1 MKKSTKRIVKAV
13 VAILAAILMFLS
25 SLGQVVMAVRQD
37 SIEDI
42 EVIMEAELIEDSF
55 NLSLPTETLNHDI
68 IPVTTT
74 IIPVTTAPPTKTT
87 IVTTTT
93 KVTTKAKKTFIFKPE
108 THYVHTKDCYWT
120 ECGIIEEITNTEGI
134 EARLCDECCPDIEII
149 NLYEE
154 PEPEIDYTETYTDYN
169 EEDYSSE
176 EYYDEEESESSNV
189 AQGSYN
195 ISDWEYTLLCRI
207 VSSEYGSDWVP
218 VEEKAKIVA
227 SVMAMV
233 YNPNYPDTIEEVL
246 DVSCA
251 PWGFD
256 KYYDYYMSDSIYAA
270 VDYYFTSG
278 AYDGWTCTS
287 WSGDGTW
294 NYFS

>member
-1 MKKSTKRIVKAV
+1 MKKNVKRTTKVV
-13 VAILAAILMFLS
+13 VAIVAAILMFFVPIGQMVSVADITEEPVISITEEVLS
-25 SLGQVVMAVRQD
+25 NA
-37 SIEDI
+37 
-42 EVIMEAELIEDSF
+42 
-55 NLSLPTETLNHDI
+55 PTEI
-68 IPVTTT
+68 ITTNIGSIVTTVPVTTV
-74 IIPVTTAPPTKTT
+74 ITTTT
-87 IVTTTT
+87 TVETTVITTTT
-93 KVTTKAKKTFIFKPE
+93 KITTEKKKVFIFKPE

-120 ECGIIEEITNTEGI
+120 ECGTIEEITNTEDI
-134 EARLCDECCPDIEII
+134 EARLCDECCPDIEIV
-149 NLYEE
+149 NLYE
-154 PEPEIDYTETYTDYN
+154 EPEIDYTETYTDY
-169 EEDYSSE
+169 EEDTDSSE
-176 EYYDEEESESSNV
+176 DYYNEDESESAYA

>member
-1 MKKSTKRIVKAV
+1 MKKNVKRTTKVV
-13 VAILAAILMFLS
+13 VAIMAAILMFFVPIGQIVSVADITEEPVISITEEVLS
-25 SLGQVVMAVRQD
+25 NA
-37 SIEDI
+37 
-42 EVIMEAELIEDSF
+42 
-55 NLSLPTETLNHDI
+55 PTEI
-68 IPVTTT
+68 ITTNISSIVTTV
-74 IIPVTTAPPTKTT
+74 PVTTAITT
-87 IVTTTT
+87 TTTVETTVTTTT
-93 KVTTKAKKTFIFKPE
+93 TKITTEKKKVFIFKPE

-120 ECGIIEEITNTEGI
+120 ECGIIEEITNTEDI
-134 EARLCDECCPDIEII
+134 EARLCDECCPDIEIV
-149 NLYEE
+149 NLYE
-154 PEPEIDYTETYTDYN
+154 EPEIDYTETYTDY
-169 EEDYSSE
+169 EEDTDSSE
-176 EYYDEEESESSNV
+176 DYYNEDESESTYA

>member
-1 MKKSTKRIVKAV
+1 MKKNAKRTTKVV
-13 VAILAAILMFLS
+13 VAIVAAILMFFVPIGQMVSVADITEEPVTSITEEVLS
-25 SLGQVVMAVRQD
+25 NA
-37 SIEDI
+37 
-42 EVIMEAELIEDSF
+42 
-55 NLSLPTETLNHDI
+55 PTEI
-68 IPVTTT
+68 ITTNIGSIVTTV
-74 IIPVTTAPPTKTT
+74 PVTTAITT
-87 IVTTTT
+87 TTTVETTVTTTT
-93 KVTTKAKKTFIFKPE
+93 TKITTEKKKVFIFKPE

-120 ECGIIEEITNTEGI
+120 ECGIIEEITNTEDI
-134 EARLCDECCPDIEII
+134 EARLCDECCPDIEIV
-149 NLYEE
+149 NLYE
-154 PEPEIDYTETYTDYN
+154 EPEIDYTETYTDY
-169 EEDYSSE
+169 EEDTDSSE
-176 EYYDEEESESSNV
+176 DYYNEDESESAYA

>member
-1 MKKSTKRIVKAV
+1 MKKNAKRTTKVV
-13 VAILAAILMFLS
+13 VAIVAAILMFFVPIGQMVSVADITEEPVISITEEVLS
-25 SLGQVVMAVRQD
+25 NA
-37 SIEDI
+37 
-42 EVIMEAELIEDSF
+42 
-55 NLSLPTETLNHDI
+55 PTEI
-68 IPVTTT
+68 ITTNIGS
-74 IIPVTTAPPTKTT
+74 IITTVPVTTAITT
-87 IVTTTT
+87 TTTVETTVTTTT
-93 KVTTKAKKTFIFKPE
+93 TKITTEKKKVFIFKPE

-120 ECGIIEEITNTEGI
+120 ECGIIEEITNTEDI
-134 EARLCDECCPDIEII
+134 EARLCDECCPDIEIV
-149 NLYEE
+149 NLYE
-154 PEPEIDYTETYTDYN
+154 EPEIDYTETYTDY
-169 EEDYSSE
+169 EEDTDSSE
-176 EYYDEEESESSNV
+176 DYYNEDESESTYA

>member
-1 MKKSTKRIVKAV
+1 MKKNTKRTTKVV
-13 VAILAAILMFLS
+13 VAIMAAILMFFVPIGQMVSVADITEEPVISITEEVLS
-25 SLGQVVMAVRQD
+25 NA
-37 SIEDI
+37 
-42 EVIMEAELIEDSF
+42 
-55 NLSLPTETLNHDI
+55 PTEI
-68 IPVTTT
+68 ITTNIGS
-74 IIPVTTAPPTKTT
+74 IITTVPVTTAITT
-87 IVTTTT
+87 TTTVETTVTTTT
-93 KVTTKAKKTFIFKPE
+93 IKITTEKKKVFIFKPE

-120 ECGIIEEITNTEGI
+120 ECGIIEEITNTEDI
-134 EARLCDECCPDIEII
+134 EARLCDECCPDIEIV
-149 NLYEE
+149 NLYE
-154 PEPEIDYTETYTDYN
+154 EPEIDYTETYTDY
-169 EEDYSSE
+169 EEDTDSSE
-176 EYYDEEESESSNV
+176 DYYNEDESESTYA

>member
-1 MKKSTKRIVKAV
+1 MKKNAKRTTKVV
-13 VAILAAILMFLS
+13 VAIVAAILMFFVPIGQMVSVADITEEPVISITEEVLS
-25 SLGQVVMAVRQD
+25 NA
-37 SIEDI
+37 
-42 EVIMEAELIEDSF
+42 
-55 NLSLPTETLNHDI
+55 PTEI
-68 IPVTTT
+68 ITTNISSIVTTV
-74 IIPVTTAPPTKTT
+74 PVTTAITT
-87 IVTTTT
+87 TTTVETTVVTTTT
-93 KVTTKAKKTFIFKPE
+93 KITTEKKKVFIFKPE

-120 ECGIIEEITNTEGI
+120 EYGIIEEITNTEDI
-134 EARLCDECCPDIEII
+134 EARLCDECCPDIEIV
-149 NLYEE
+149 NLYE
-154 PEPEIDYTETYTDYN
+154 EPEIDYTETYTDY
-169 EEDYSSE
+169 EEDIDTSE
-176 EYYDEEESESSNV
+176 DYYNEDESESTYA

>member
-1 MKKSTKRIVKAV
+1 MKKNVKRTTKVV
-13 VAILAAILMFLS
+13 VAIVAAILMFFVLIGQIVSVADITEEPVISITEEVLS
-25 SLGQVVMAVRQD
+25 NA
-37 SIEDI
+37 
-42 EVIMEAELIEDSF
+42 
-55 NLSLPTETLNHDI
+55 PTEI
-68 IPVTTT
+68 ITTNIGSIVTTVS
-74 IIPVTTAPPTKTT
+74 VTTAITT
-87 IVTTTT
+87 TTTVETTVTTTT
-93 KVTTKAKKTFIFKPE
+93 TKITTEKKKVFIFKPE

-120 ECGIIEEITNTEGI
+120 ECGIIEEITNTEDI
-134 EARLCDECCPDIEII
+134 EARLCDECCPDIEIV
-149 NLYEE
+149 NLYE
-154 PEPEIDYTETYTDYN
+154 EPEIDYTETYTDY
-169 EEDYSSE
+169 EEDTDSSE
-176 EYYDEEESESSNV
+176 DYYNEDESESTYA

-278 AYDGWTCTS
+278 TYDGWTCTS

>member
-1 MKKSTKRIVKAV
+1 MKKNAKRTTKVV
-13 VAILAAILMFLS
+13 VAIVAAILMFFVPIGQMVSVADITEEPAISITEEVLS
-25 SLGQVVMAVRQD
+25 NA
-37 SIEDI
+37 
-42 EVIMEAELIEDSF
+42 
-55 NLSLPTETLNHDI
+55 PTEI
-68 IPVTTT
+68 ITTNIGSIVTTV
-74 IIPVTTAPPTKTT
+74 PVTTAITT
-87 IVTTTT
+87 TTTVETTVTTTT
-93 KVTTKAKKTFIFKPE
+93 TKITTEKKKVFVFKPE

-120 ECGIIEEITNTEGI
+120 ECGIIEEITNTEDI
-134 EARLCDECCPDIEII
+134 EARLCDECCPDIEIV
-149 NLYEE
+149 NLYE
-154 PEPEIDYTETYTDYN
+154 EPEIDYTETYTDY
-169 EEDYSSE
+169 EEDTDTSE
-176 EYYDEEESESSNV
+176 DYYNEDESESTYA

>member
-1 MKKSTKRIVKAV
+1 MKKNAKRTTKVV
-13 VAILAAILMFLS
+13 VAIMAAILMFFVPIGQMVSVADITEEPVISITEEVLS
-25 SLGQVVMAVRQD
+25 NA
-37 SIEDI
+37 
-42 EVIMEAELIEDSF
+42 
-55 NLSLPTETLNHDI
+55 PTEI
-68 IPVTTT
+68 ITTNIGSIVTTV
-74 IIPVTTAPPTKTT
+74 PVTTAITTTTTVET

-93 KVTTKAKKTFIFKPE
+93 TKITTEKKKVFIFKPE

-120 ECGIIEEITNTEGI
+120 ECGIIEEITNTEDI

-154 PEPEIDYTETYTDYN
+154 PEIDYTETYTDY
-169 EEDYSSE
+169 EEDTDSSE
-176 EYYDEEESESSNV
+176 DYYNEDESESTYA

>member
-1 MKKSTKRIVKAV
+1 MKKNAKRTTKVV
-13 VAILAAILMFLS
+13 VAIVAAILMFFVPI
-25 SLGQVVMAVRQD
+25 GQMVSVA
-37 SIEDI
+37 DI
-42 EVIMEAELIEDSF
+42 
-55 NLSLPTETLNHDI
+55 TEE
-68 IPVTTT
+68 PVTSITEEILSNAPAETITANIGSIVTT
-74 IIPVTTAPPTKTT
+74 VPVTTAITT
-87 IVTTTT
+87 TTVETTVTTTT
-93 KVTTKAKKTFIFKPE
+93 TKITTEKKKVFIFKPE

-120 ECGIIEEITNTEGI
+120 ECGIIEEITNTEDI
-134 EARLCDECCPDIEII
+134 EARLCDECCPDIEIV
-149 NLYEE
+149 NLYE
-154 PEPEIDYTETYTDYN
+154 EPEIDYTETYTDY
-169 EEDYSSE
+169 EEDTDSSE
-176 EYYDEEESESSNV
+176 DYYNEDESESTYA

>member
-1 MKKSTKRIVKAV
+1 MKKNIKRTTKVV
-13 VAILAAILMFLS
+13 VAIMAAILMFFVPIGQMVSVADITEEPVIPITEEVLS
-25 SLGQVVMAVRQD
+25 DA
-37 SIEDI
+37 
-42 EVIMEAELIEDSF
+42 
-55 NLSLPTETLNHDI
+55 PTEI
-68 IPVTTT
+68 ITTNIGSIVTTV
-74 IIPVTTAPPTKTT
+74 PVTTAITT
-87 IVTTTT
+87 TTTVETTVTTTT
-93 KVTTKAKKTFIFKPE
+93 TKITTEKKKVFIFKPE

-134 EARLCDECCPDIEII
+134 EARLCDECCPDIEIV
-149 NLYEE
+149 NLYE
-154 PEPEIDYTETYTDYN
+154 EPEIDYTETYTDY
-169 EEDYSSE
+169 EEDTDSSE
-176 EYYDEEESESSNV
+176 DYYNEDESESAYA

>member
-1 MKKSTKRIVKAV
+1 MKKNTKRTTKVV
-13 VAILAAILMFLS
+13 VAIMAAILMFFVPIGQMVSVADITEEPVTSITEEVLS
-25 SLGQVVMAVRQD
+25 NA
-37 SIEDI
+37 
-42 EVIMEAELIEDSF
+42 
-55 NLSLPTETLNHDI
+55 PTEI
-68 IPVTTT
+68 ITTNIGS
-74 IIPVTTAPPTKTT
+74 IITTVPVTTATT
-87 IVTTTT
+87 TTTTVETTVTTTT
-93 KVTTKAKKTFIFKPE
+93 TKITTEKKKVFIFKPE

-120 ECGIIEEITNTEGI
+120 ECGIIEEITNTEDI
-134 EARLCDECCPDIEII
+134 EARLCDECCPDIEIV
-149 NLYEE
+149 NLYE
-154 PEPEIDYTETYTDYN
+154 EPEIDYTEIYTDY
-169 EEDYSSE
+169 EEDTDSSE
-176 EYYDEEESESSNV
+176 DYYNEDESESTYA

-233 YNPNYPDTIEEVL
+233 YNPNYPNTIEGVL

-251 PWGFD
+251 PWGFN

>member
-1 MKKSTKRIVKAV
+1 MKKNTKRTTKVV
-13 VAILAAILMFLS
+13 VAIMAAILMFFVPIGQMVSVADITEEPIISITEEVLS
-25 SLGQVVMAVRQD
+25 NA
-37 SIEDI
+37 
-42 EVIMEAELIEDSF
+42 
-55 NLSLPTETLNHDI
+55 PTEI
-68 IPVTTT
+68 ITTNIGSIVTTV
-74 IIPVTTAPPTKTT
+74 PVTTAITT
-87 IVTTTT
+87 TTTVETTVTTTT
-93 KVTTKAKKTFIFKPE
+93 TKITTEKKKVFIFKPE

-120 ECGIIEEITNTEGI
+120 ECGIIEEITNTEDI
-134 EARLCDECCPDIEII
+134 EARLCDECCPDIEIV
-149 NLYEE
+149 NLYE
-154 PEPEIDYTETYTDYN
+154 EPEIDYTETYTDY
-169 EEDYSSE
+169 EEDTDSSE
-176 EYYDEEESESSNV
+176 DYYNEDESESTYA

-278 AYDGWTCTS
+278 VYDGWTCTS

>member
-1 MKKSTKRIVKAV
+1 MKKNAKRTTKVV
-13 VAILAAILMFLS
+13 VAIVAAILMFFVPIGQMVSVADITEEPVISITEEVLS
-25 SLGQVVMAVRQD
+25 NA
-37 SIEDI
+37 
-42 EVIMEAELIEDSF
+42 
-55 NLSLPTETLNHDI
+55 PTEI
-68 IPVTTT
+68 ITTNIGSIVTTV
-74 IIPVTTAPPTKTT
+74 PVTTAITT
-87 IVTTTT
+87 TTVETTVTTTT
-93 KVTTKAKKTFIFKPE
+93 TKITTEKKKVFIFKPE

-120 ECGIIEEITNTEGI
+120 ECGIIEEITNTEDI
-134 EARLCDECCPDIEII
+134 EARLCDECCPDIEIV
-149 NLYEE
+149 NLYE
-154 PEPEIDYTETYTDYN
+154 EPEIDYTETYTDY
-169 EEDYSSE
+169 EEDTDTSE
-176 EYYDEEESESSNV
+176 DYYNEDESESTYA

-233 YNPNYPDTIEEVL
+233 YNPNYPDTIEGVL

>member
-1 MKKSTKRIVKAV
+1 MKKNVKRTTKVV
-13 VAILAAILMFLS
+13 VAIVAAILMFFVPIGQMVSVADITEEPVISITEEVLS
-25 SLGQVVMAVRQD
+25 NA
-37 SIEDI
+37 
-42 EVIMEAELIEDSF
+42 
-55 NLSLPTETLNHDI
+55 PTEI
-68 IPVTTT
+68 ITTNIGSIVTTV
-74 IIPVTTAPPTKTT
+74 PVTTAITT
-87 IVTTTT
+87 TTTVETTVITTTT
-93 KVTTKAKKTFIFKPE
+93 KITTEKKKVFIFKPE

-120 ECGIIEEITNTEGI
+120 ECGTIEEITNTEDI
-134 EARLCDECCPDIEII
+134 EARLCDECCPDIEIV
-149 NLYEE
+149 NLYE
-154 PEPEIDYTETYTDYN
+154 EPEIDYTETYTDY
-169 EEDYSSE
+169 EEDTDSSE
-176 EYYDEEESESSNV
+176 DYYNEDESESAYA

-278 AYDGWTCTS
+278 AYDDWTCTS

>member
-1 MKKSTKRIVKAV
+1 MKKNAKRTTKVV
-13 VAILAAILMFLS
+13 VAIVAAILMFFVPIGQMVSVADITEEPIISITEEVLS
-25 SLGQVVMAVRQD
+25 NA
-37 SIEDI
+37 
-42 EVIMEAELIEDSF
+42 
-55 NLSLPTETLNHDI
+55 PTEI
-68 IPVTTT
+68 ITTNIGS
-74 IIPVTTAPPTKTT
+74 IITTVPVTTAITT
-87 IVTTTT
+87 TTTVETTVTTTT
-93 KVTTKAKKTFIFKPE
+93 TKITTEKKKVFIFKPE

-120 ECGIIEEITNTEGI
+120 ECGIIEEITNTEDI
-134 EARLCDECCPDIEII
+134 EARLCDECCPDIEIV
-149 NLYEE
+149 NLYE
-154 PEPEIDYTETYTDYN
+154 EPEIDYTETYTDY
-169 EEDYSSE
+169 EEDTDSSE
-176 EYYDEEESESSNV
+176 DYYNEDESESTYA

-278 AYDGWTCTS
+278 AYDGWTYTS

>member
-1 MKKSTKRIVKAV
+1 MKKNIKRTTKVV
-13 VAILAAILMFLS
+13 VAIMAAILMFFVPIGQMVSVADITEKPVISITEEVLS
-25 SLGQVVMAVRQD
+25 NA
-37 SIEDI
+37 
-42 EVIMEAELIEDSF
+42 
-55 NLSLPTETLNHDI
+55 PTEI
-68 IPVTTT
+68 ITTNIGSIVTTV
-74 IIPVTTAPPTKTT
+74 PVTTAITT
-87 IVTTTT
+87 TTTVETTVTTTT
-93 KVTTKAKKTFIFKPE
+93 TKITTEKKKVFIFKPE

-120 ECGIIEEITNTEGI
+120 ECGIIEEITNTEDI
-134 EARLCDECCPDIEII
+134 EARLCDECCPDIEIV
-149 NLYEE
+149 NLYE
-154 PEPEIDYTETYTDYN
+154 EPEIDYTETYTDY
-169 EEDYSSE
+169 EEDTDSSE
-176 EYYDEEESESSNV
+176 DYYNEDESESTYA

>member
-1 MKKSTKRIVKAV
+1 MKKNAKRTTKVV
-13 VAILAAILMFLS
+13 VAIMAAILMFFVPIGQMVSVADITEEPVISITEEVLS
-25 SLGQVVMAVRQD
+25 NA
-37 SIEDI
+37 
-42 EVIMEAELIEDSF
+42 
-55 NLSLPTETLNHDI
+55 PTEI
-68 IPVTTT
+68 ITTNIGSIVTTV
-74 IIPVTTAPPTKTT
+74 PVTTAITT
-87 IVTTTT
+87 TTTVETTVTTTT
-93 KVTTKAKKTFIFKPE
+93 TKITTEKKKVFIFKPE

-120 ECGIIEEITNTEGI
+120 ECGIIEEITNTEDI

-154 PEPEIDYTETYTDYN
+154 PEIDYTETYTDYK
-169 EEDYSSE
+169 EDTDSSEDYYNE
-176 EYYDEEESESSNV
+176 DESESTYA

>member
-1 MKKSTKRIVKAV
+1 MKKNTKRTTKVV
-13 VAILAAILMFLS
+13 VAIMAAILMFFVPIGQMVSVADITEEPVISITEEVLS
-25 SLGQVVMAVRQD
+25 NA
-37 SIEDI
+37 
-42 EVIMEAELIEDSF
+42 
-55 NLSLPTETLNHDI
+55 PTEI
-68 IPVTTT
+68 ITTNIGSIVTTV
-74 IIPVTTAPPTKTT
+74 PVTTAITT
-87 IVTTTT
+87 TTTTVETTVTTTT
-93 KVTTKAKKTFIFKPE
+93 TEITTEKKKVFIFKPE

-120 ECGIIEEITNTEGI
+120 ECGIIEEITNTEDI
-134 EARLCDECCPDIEII
+134 EARLCDECCPDIEIV
-149 NLYEE
+149 NLYE
-154 PEPEIDYTETYTDYN
+154 EPEIDYTETYTDY
-169 EEDYSSE
+169 EEDTDSSE
-176 EYYDEEESESSNV
+176 DYYNEDESESTYA

>member
-1 MKKSTKRIVKAV
+1 MKKNVKRTTKVV
-13 VAILAAILMFLS
+13 VAIMAAILMFFVPIGQIVSVADITEEPAISITEEVLS
-25 SLGQVVMAVRQD
+25 NA
-37 SIEDI
+37 
-42 EVIMEAELIEDSF
+42 
-55 NLSLPTETLNHDI
+55 PTEI
-68 IPVTTT
+68 ITTNIGSIVTTVPVTTV
-74 IIPVTTAPPTKTT
+74 ITTTT
-87 IVTTTT
+87 TVETTVITTTT
-93 KVTTKAKKTFIFKPE
+93 KITTEKKKVFIFKPE

-120 ECGIIEEITNTEGI
+120 ECGIIEEITNTEDI
-134 EARLCDECCPDIEII
+134 EARLCDECCPDIEIV
-149 NLYEE
+149 NLYE
-154 PEPEIDYTETYTDYN
+154 EPEIDYTETYTDY
-169 EEDYSSE
+169 EEDTDSSE
-176 EYYDEEESESSNV
+176 DYYNEDESESAYA

>member
-1 MKKSTKRIVKAV
+1 MKKNAKRTTKVV
-13 VAILAAILMFLS
+13 VAIMAAILMFFVPIGQMVSVADITEEPVISITEEVLS
-25 SLGQVVMAVRQD
+25 NA
-37 SIEDI
+37 
-42 EVIMEAELIEDSF
+42 
-55 NLSLPTETLNHDI
+55 PTEI
-68 IPVTTT
+68 ITTNIGS
-74 IIPVTTAPPTKTT
+74 IITTVPVTTAITT
-87 IVTTTT
+87 TTTVETTVTTTT
-93 KVTTKAKKTFIFKPE
+93 TKITTEKKKVFIFKPE

-120 ECGIIEEITNTEGI
+120 ECGIIEEITNTEDI
-134 EARLCDECCPDIEII
+134 EARLCDECCPDIEIV
-149 NLYEE
+149 NLYE
-154 PEPEIDYTETYTDYN
+154 EPEIDYTETYTDY
-169 EEDYSSE
+169 EEDTDSSE
-176 EYYDEEESESSNV
+176 DYYNEDESESTYA

>member
-1 MKKSTKRIVKAV
+1 MKKNAKRTTKVV
-13 VAILAAILMFLS
+13 VAIVAAILMFFVPIGQMVSVADITEKPVISITEETLS
-25 SLGQVVMAVRQD
+25 NA
-37 SIEDI
+37 
-42 EVIMEAELIEDSF
+42 
-55 NLSLPTETLNHDI
+55 PTEI
-68 IPVTTT
+68 ITTNIGSIVTTV
-74 IIPVTTAPPTKTT
+74 PVTTAITT
-87 IVTTTT
+87 TTTVETAVTTTT
-93 KVTTKAKKTFIFKPE
+93 TKITTEKKKVFIFKPE

-120 ECGIIEEITNTEGI
+120 ECGIIEEITNTEDI
-134 EARLCDECCPDIEII
+134 EARLCDECCPDIEIV
-149 NLYEE
+149 NLYE
-154 PEPEIDYTETYTDYN
+154 EPEIDYTETYTDY
-169 EEDYSSE
+169 EEDTDSSE
-176 EYYDEEESESSNV
+176 DYYNEDESESTYA

-246 DVSCA
+246 DVSCV

>member
-1 MKKSTKRIVKAV
+1 MKKNAKRTTKVV
-13 VAILAAILMFLS
+13 VAIMAAILMFFVPIGQMVSVADITEEPVFSITKEVLS
-25 SLGQVVMAVRQD
+25 NA
-37 SIEDI
+37 
-42 EVIMEAELIEDSF
+42 
-55 NLSLPTETLNHDI
+55 PTEI
-68 IPVTTT
+68 ITTNIGSIVTTV
-74 IIPVTTAPPTKTT
+74 PVTTAITT
-87 IVTTTT
+87 TTTVETTVTTTT
-93 KVTTKAKKTFIFKPE
+93 TKITTEKKKVFIFKPE

-120 ECGIIEEITNTEGI
+120 ECGIIEEITNTEDI

-154 PEPEIDYTETYTDYN
+154 PEIDYTETYTDY
-169 EEDYSSE
+169 EEDTDTSE
-176 EYYDEEESESSNV
+176 DYYNEDESESTYA

-246 DVSCA
+246 DVSCV

>member
-1 MKKSTKRIVKAV
+1 MKKNAKRTTKVV
-13 VAILAAILMFLS
+13 VAIMAAILMFFVPIGQMVSVADITEEPIISITEEVLS
-25 SLGQVVMAVRQD
+25 
-37 SIEDI
+37 
-42 EVIMEAELIEDSF
+42 
-55 NLSLPTETLNHDI
+55 NTPTEILTTNI
-68 IPVTTT
+68 GSIVTTVPVTTT
-74 IIPVTTAPPTKTT
+74 ITTTT
-87 IVTTTT
+87 VETTVTTTT
-93 KVTTKAKKTFIFKPE
+93 TKITTEKKKVFIFKPE

-120 ECGIIEEITNTEGI
+120 ECGIIEEITNTEDI

-154 PEPEIDYTETYTDYN
+154 PEIDYTETYTDY
-169 EEDYSSE
+169 EEDTDSSE
-176 EYYDEEESESSNV
+176 DYYNEDESESTYA

>member
-1 MKKSTKRIVKAV
+1 MKKNAKRTTKVV
-13 VAILAAILMFLS
+13 VAIVAAILMFFVPIGQMVSVADITEEPVISITEEVLS
-25 SLGQVVMAVRQD
+25 NA
-37 SIEDI
+37 
-42 EVIMEAELIEDSF
+42 
-55 NLSLPTETLNHDI
+55 PTEI
-68 IPVTTT
+68 ITTNIGS
-74 IIPVTTAPPTKTT
+74 IITTVPVTTAITT
-87 IVTTTT
+87 TTTVETTVTTTT
-93 KVTTKAKKTFIFKPE
+93 TKITTDKKKVFIFKPE

-120 ECGIIEEITNTEGI
+120 ECGIIEEITNTEDI
-134 EARLCDECCPDIEII
+134 EARLCDECCPDIEIV
-149 NLYEE
+149 NLYE
-154 PEPEIDYTETYTDYN
+154 EPEIDYTETYTDY
-169 EEDYSSE
+169 EEDTDSSE
-176 EYYDEEESESSNV
+176 DYYNEDESESTYV

>member
-1 MKKSTKRIVKAV
+1 MKKNTKRTTKVV
-13 VAILAAILMFLS
+13 VAIMAAILMFFVPIGQMVSVADITEEPVISITEEVLS
-25 SLGQVVMAVRQD
+25 NA
-37 SIEDI
+37 
-42 EVIMEAELIEDSF
+42 
-55 NLSLPTETLNHDI
+55 PTEI
-68 IPVTTT
+68 ITTNIGSIVTTV
-74 IIPVTTAPPTKTT
+74 PVTTAITT
-87 IVTTTT
+87 TTTVETTVTTTT
-93 KVTTKAKKTFIFKPE
+93 TKITTEKKKVFIFKPE

-120 ECGIIEEITNTEGI
+120 ECGIIEEITNTEDI
-134 EARLCDECCPDIEII
+134 EARLCDECCPDIEIV
-149 NLYEE
+149 NLYE
-154 PEPEIDYTETYTDYN
+154 EPEIDYTETYTDY
-169 EEDYSSE
+169 EEDTDSSE
-176 EYYDEEESESSNV
+176 DYYNEDESESTYA

-207 VSSEYGSDWVP
+207 VSSEYGSDWAP

>member
-1 MKKSTKRIVKAV
+1 MKKNAKRTTKVV
-13 VAILAAILMFLS
+13 VAIVAAMLMFFVPIGQMVSVADITEEPVISITEEVLS
-25 SLGQVVMAVRQD
+25 NA
-37 SIEDI
+37 
-42 EVIMEAELIEDSF
+42 
-55 NLSLPTETLNHDI
+55 PTEI
-68 IPVTTT
+68 ITTNIGSIVTTV
-74 IIPVTTAPPTKTT
+74 PVTTAITT
-87 IVTTTT
+87 TTTVETTVTTTT
-93 KVTTKAKKTFIFKPE
+93 TKITTEKKKVFIFKPE

-120 ECGIIEEITNTEGI
+120 ECGIIEEITNTEDI
-134 EARLCDECCPDIEII
+134 EARLCDECCPDIEIV
-149 NLYEE
+149 NLYE
-154 PEPEIDYTETYTDYN
+154 EPEIDYTETYTDY
-169 EEDYSSE
+169 EEDTDSSE
-176 EYYDEEESESSNV
+176 DYYNEDESESTYA

>member
-1 MKKSTKRIVKAV
+1 MKKNAKRTTKVV
-13 VAILAAILMFLS
+13 VAIVAAILMFFVPIGQMVSVADITEEPVISITEEVLS
-25 SLGQVVMAVRQD
+25 NA
-37 SIEDI
+37 
-42 EVIMEAELIEDSF
+42 
-55 NLSLPTETLNHDI
+55 PTEI
-68 IPVTTT
+68 ITTNIGS
-74 IIPVTTAPPTKTT
+74 IITTVPVTTAITT
-87 IVTTTT
+87 TTTVETTVTTTT
-93 KVTTKAKKTFIFKPE
+93 TKITTEKKKVFIFKPE

-120 ECGIIEEITNTEGI
+120 ECGIIEEITNTEDI
-134 EARLCDECCPDIEII
+134 EARLCDECCPDIEIV
-149 NLYEE
+149 NLYE
-154 PEPEIDYTETYTDYN
+154 EPEIDYTETYIDYEEDTDSSEDYYN
-169 EEDYSSE
+169 ED
-176 EYYDEEESESSNV
+176 ESESTYA

>member
-1 MKKSTKRIVKAV
+1 MKKNTKRTTKVV
-13 VAILAAILMFLS
+13 VAIVAAILMFFVPIGQMVSVADITEEPVISITEEILS
-25 SLGQVVMAVRQD
+25 NA
-37 SIEDI
+37 
-42 EVIMEAELIEDSF
+42 
-55 NLSLPTETLNHDI
+55 PTEI
-68 IPVTTT
+68 ITTNISSIVTTV
-74 IIPVTTAPPTKTT
+74 PVTTAITTTTT
-87 IVTTTT
+87 IETTVTTTT
-93 KVTTKAKKTFIFKPE
+93 TKITTEKKKVFIFKPE

-120 ECGIIEEITNTEGI
+120 ECGIIEEITNTEDI
-134 EARLCDECCPDIEII
+134 EARLCDECCPDIEIV
-149 NLYEE
+149 NLYE
-154 PEPEIDYTETYTDYN
+154 EPEIDYTETYTDY
-169 EEDYSSE
+169 EEDTDSSE
-176 EYYDEEESESSNV
+176 DYYNEDESESTYA

>member
-1 MKKSTKRIVKAV
+1 MKKNAKRTTKVV
-13 VAILAAILMFLS
+13 VAIVAAILMFFVPIGQMVSVADITEEPVISITEETLS
-25 SLGQVVMAVRQD
+25 NA
-37 SIEDI
+37 
-42 EVIMEAELIEDSF
+42 
-55 NLSLPTETLNHDI
+55 PTEI
-68 IPVTTT
+68 ITTNIGSIVTTVP
-74 IIPVTTAPPTKTT
+74 ITTAITT
-87 IVTTTT
+87 TTVDTTVTTTT
-93 KVTTKAKKTFIFKPE
+93 TKITTEKKKVFIFKPE

-120 ECGIIEEITNTEGI
+120 ECGIIEEITNTEDI
-134 EARLCDECCPDIEII
+134 EARLCDECCPDIEIV
-149 NLYEE
+149 NLYE
-154 PEPEIDYTETYTDYN
+154 EPEIDYTETYTDY
-169 EEDYSSE
+169 EEDTDSSE
-176 EYYDEEESESSNV
+176 DYYNEDESESTYA

>member
-1 MKKSTKRIVKAV
+1 MKKCNKGIAKVV
-13 VAILAAILMFLS
+13 VAILAAMLMFFVPI
-25 SLGQVVMAVRQD
+25 GQIVSVAD
-37 SIEDI
+37 INEYSIVETVD
-42 EVIMEAELIEDSF
+42 
-55 NLSLPTETLNHDI
+55 ETLSNAPI
-68 IPVTTT
+68 ETIVANINSVVTT
-74 IIPVTTAPPTKTT
+74 IPVTTAITTTTT
-87 IVTTTT
+87 IVTTT
-93 KVTTKAKKTFIFKPE
+93 VTTTTSKITTEKKIFIFKPD

-120 ECGIIEEITNTEGI
+120 ECGTTEEITNTEDI

-154 PEPEIDYTETYTDYN
+154 LEPEIDYIETYTDYN
-169 EEDYSSE
+169 EEEYSSE
-176 EYYDEEESESSNV
+176 GCYNEEETESDYV

-207 VSSEYGSDWVP
+207 VSSEYGADWVS

-233 YNPNYPDTIEEVL
+233 YNPNYPDTIEGVL
-246 DVSCA
+246 DVACV
-251 PWGFD
+251 PWGFN
-256 KYYDYYMSDSIYAA
+256 KYYNYYMSDSIYAA

>member
-1 MKKSTKRIVKAV
+1 MKKNTKRTTKVV
-13 VAILAAILMFLS
+13 VAIMAAILMVSVADITEEPVTSITEEILS
-25 SLGQVVMAVRQD
+25 NA
-37 SIEDI
+37 
-42 EVIMEAELIEDSF
+42 
-55 NLSLPTETLNHDI
+55 PTEI
-68 IPVTTT
+68 ITTNIGSIVTTV
-74 IIPVTTAPPTKTT
+74 PVTTAITT
-87 IVTTTT
+87 TTAVETTVTTTT
-93 KVTTKAKKTFIFKPE
+93 TTEKKKVFIFKPE

-120 ECGIIEEITNTEGI
+120 ECGIIEEITNTEDI
-134 EARLCDECCPDIEII
+134 EARLCDECCPDIEIV
-149 NLYEE
+149 NLYE
-154 PEPEIDYTETYTDYN
+154 EPEIDYTETYTDY
-169 EEDYSSE
+169 EEDTDSSE
-176 EYYDEEESESSNV
+176 DYYNEDESESTYA

-207 VSSEYGSDWVP
+207 VSSEYGADWVS

-233 YNPNYPDTIEEVL
+233 YNPNYPDTIEGVL
-246 DVSCA
+246 DVSCV
-251 PWGFD
+251 PWGFN

>member
-1 MKKSTKRIVKAV
+1 MKKNTKRTTKVV
-13 VAILAAILMFLS
+13 VAIVAAILMFFVPIGQMVSVADITEEPVISITKEVLS
-25 SLGQVVMAVRQD
+25 NA
-37 SIEDI
+37 
-42 EVIMEAELIEDSF
+42 
-55 NLSLPTETLNHDI
+55 PTEI
-68 IPVTTT
+68 ITTNIGSIVTTV
-74 IIPVTTAPPTKTT
+74 PVTTAIATTTTVETT
-87 IVTTTT
+87 ITTTTT
-93 KVTTKAKKTFIFKPE
+93 KITTEKKKVFIFKPE

-120 ECGIIEEITNTEGI
+120 ECGIIEEITNTEDI
-134 EARLCDECCPDIEII
+134 EARLCDECCPDIEIV
-149 NLYEE
+149 NLYE
-154 PEPEIDYTETYTDYN
+154 EPEIDYTETYTDY
-169 EEDYSSE
+169 EEDTDTSE
-176 EYYDEEESESSNV
+176 DYYNEDESESTYA

>member
-1 MKKSTKRIVKAV
+1 MKKNVKRTTKVV
-13 VAILAAILMFLS
+13 VAIVAAILMFFVPIGQMVSVADITEEPVISITEETLS
-25 SLGQVVMAVRQD
+25 NA
-37 SIEDI
+37 
-42 EVIMEAELIEDSF
+42 
-55 NLSLPTETLNHDI
+55 PTEI
-68 IPVTTT
+68 ITTNIGSIVTTVH
-74 IIPVTTAPPTKTT
+74 VTTAITTTTTVKTT
-87 IVTTTT
+87 VTTTT
-93 KVTTKAKKTFIFKPE
+93 TKITTEKKKVFIFKPE

-120 ECGIIEEITNTEGI
+120 ECGIIEEITNTEDI

-154 PEPEIDYTETYTDYN
+154 PEIDYTETYTDY
-169 EEDYSSE
+169 EEDTDSSE
-176 EYYDEEESESSNV
+176 DYYNEDESESTYA

>member
-1 MKKSTKRIVKAV
+1 MKKNAKRTTKVV
-13 VAILAAILMFLS
+13 VAIVAAILMFFVPIGQMVSVADITEKPTISITEEVLS
-25 SLGQVVMAVRQD
+25 NA
-37 SIEDI
+37 
-42 EVIMEAELIEDSF
+42 
-55 NLSLPTETLNHDI
+55 PTEI
-68 IPVTTT
+68 ITTNIGSIVTTV
-74 IIPVTTAPPTKTT
+74 PVTTAITT
-87 IVTTTT
+87 TTTVETTVTTTT
-93 KVTTKAKKTFIFKPE
+93 TKITTEKKKVFIFKPE

-120 ECGIIEEITNTEGI
+120 ECGIIEEITNTEDI
-134 EARLCDECCPDIEII
+134 EARLCDECCPDIEIV
-149 NLYEE
+149 NLYE
-154 PEPEIDYTETYTDYN
+154 EPEIDYTETYTDY
-169 EEDYSSE
+169 EEDTDSSE
-176 EYYDEEESESSNV
+176 DYYNEDESESTYA

>member
-1 MKKSTKRIVKAV
+1 MKKNAKRTTKVV
-13 VAILAAILMFLS
+13 VAIMAAILMFFVPIGQMVSVADITEEPIISITEEVLS
-25 SLGQVVMAVRQD
+25 NA
-37 SIEDI
+37 
-42 EVIMEAELIEDSF
+42 
-55 NLSLPTETLNHDI
+55 PTEI
-68 IPVTTT
+68 ITTNIGS
-74 IIPVTTAPPTKTT
+74 IITTVPVTTAITT
-87 IVTTTT
+87 TTTVETTVTTTT
-93 KVTTKAKKTFIFKPE
+93 TKITTEKKKIFIFKPE

-120 ECGIIEEITNTEGI
+120 ECGIIEEITNTEDI
-134 EARLCDECCPDIEII
+134 EARLCDECCPDIEIV
-149 NLYEE
+149 NLYE
-154 PEPEIDYTETYTDYN
+154 EPEIDYTETYTDY
-169 EEDYSSE
+169 EEDTDTSE
-176 EYYDEEESESSNV
+176 DYYNEDESESTYA

>member
-1 MKKSTKRIVKAV
+1 MKKNAKRTTKVV
-13 VAILAAILMFLS
+13 VAIMAAILMFFVPIGQMVSVADITEEPVISITEEVLS
-25 SLGQVVMAVRQD
+25 NA
-37 SIEDI
+37 
-42 EVIMEAELIEDSF
+42 
-55 NLSLPTETLNHDI
+55 PTEI
-68 IPVTTT
+68 ITTNIGS
-74 IIPVTTAPPTKTT
+74 IITTVPVTTAITT
-87 IVTTTT
+87 TTTVETTVTTTT
-93 KVTTKAKKTFIFKPE
+93 TKITIEKKKVFIFKPE

-120 ECGIIEEITNTEGI
+120 ECGIIEEITNTEDI
-134 EARLCDECCPDIEII
+134 EARLCDECCPDIEIV
-149 NLYEE
+149 NLYE
-154 PEPEIDYTETYTDYN
+154 EPEIDYTETYTDY
-169 EEDYSSE
+169 EEDTDSSE
-176 EYYDEEESESSNV
+176 DYYNEDESESTYA